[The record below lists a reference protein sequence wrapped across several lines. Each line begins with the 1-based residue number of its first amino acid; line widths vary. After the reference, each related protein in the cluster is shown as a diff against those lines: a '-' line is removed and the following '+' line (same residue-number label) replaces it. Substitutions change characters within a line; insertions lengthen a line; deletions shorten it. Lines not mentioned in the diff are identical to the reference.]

1 MSSLAETAEKSNSRL
16 CRIGNNQVSSKTQ
29 ATRANLIFIIVDL
42 ERTSL
47 KILLDI

>member
-1 MSSLAETAEKSNSRL
+1 MSSLEGTAEKPNSPL

-29 ATRANLIFIIVDL
+29 ATKANLIFIIVDL

>member
-1 MSSLAETAEKSNSRL
+1 MSQLGETAEKPNSPL

-29 ATRANLIFIIVDL
+29 AVRANLILIIVDL